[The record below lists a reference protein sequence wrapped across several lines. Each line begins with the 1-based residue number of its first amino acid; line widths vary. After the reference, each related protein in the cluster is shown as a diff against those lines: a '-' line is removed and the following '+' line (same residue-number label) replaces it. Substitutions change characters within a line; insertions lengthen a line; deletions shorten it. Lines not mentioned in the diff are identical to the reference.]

1 MEVVT
6 KNQFKAVKKLKH
18 NQTVKLVEQGLY
30 VHQKYSFFDAS
41 PDGLVLQNDDKY
53 PVEVKFPYTWRYYH

>member
-1 MEVVT
+1 MDVVT

-30 VHQKYSFFDAS
+30 VHQKYSLGAS
-41 PDGLVLQNDDKY
+41 PVGLVLQNDDKY
-53 PVEVKFPYTWRYYH
+53 LVVVNCPYTWRYYH